1 VTGRGRRVR
10 FPSAGVVSEAPE
22 SVPALGPIVFVLT
35 FEGVERTID
44 LSDLACPRLVRPLA
58 AALAD
63 IGGDDATVRRW
74 SPGFQQMVR
83 HLRTFVTYAAAS
95 TPAGAAELDLAGMT
109 PVLLDGFEADLSA
122 RHGHGT
128 KLVQAFMSTVVRLL
142 RLACEQH
149 PQAFS
154 AAMAGR
160 LGYITSTPRGA
171 ATPLDAYPEPVLEA
185 IQAAA
190 VADVRKIRDRVHAGW
205 RMATAGADP
214 RVAGWSRRENVLWHI
229 SVHGPLTGPQSRHV
243 RAVQKAPG
251 GIRAL
256 NAELFLTPQ
265 DLVPLLVA
273 LICCT
278 GLEPECAKDLR
289 ADCLSSPARGFVTIA
304 YDKKRARPHTAKTMR
319 VRDGASV
326 RTPGGLLRL
335 AARLSA
341 HARQTIGSDALWVG
355 VREGGGLRAFF
366 DTGHETGH
374 FLPMWMA
381 THGLDG
387 LTDHGGRPVSLDLR
401 RLRKSYKSRHYQ
413 RVGGVLDDFTAG
425 HTKQVAAAHYA
436 DIGAHREIH
445 DQAVEAG
452 LRQALAVALPP
463 PVVAD
468 QITGEPL
475 APTVTVAQPLTPIQA
490 AAAISSQAD
499 VFLASCTDFNS
510 SPFARSQGSPCPV
523 PVWGCLECPN
533 AVFTERH
540 LPSLLSF
547 ADFLQTQREV
557 LPAPSWDARH
567 GLGHE
572 RLTAGIL
579 PAFSQAQ
586 LEHARSVAAD
596 GSDDALP
603 AALPTRLL
611 EQLT

>member
-1 VTGRGRRVR
+1 MTGRGRRVR
-10 FPSAGVVSEAPE
+10 FPSAGAVSEAPE
-22 SVPALGPIVFVLT
+22 LVPVLGPIVFVLT
-35 FEGVERTID
+35 FEGVARTID

-58 AALAD
+58 AALAS

-74 SPGFQQMVR
+74 SPGFQRMVR

-95 TPAGAAELDLAGMT
+95 TPAGAAELDLAGVT
-109 PVLLDGFEADLSA
+109 PALLDGFEADLSA
-122 RHGHGT
+122 RHGRGAQLAQSLMT
-128 KLVQAFMSTVVRLL
+128 TVVRLL
-142 RLACEQH
+142 RLAYEQH
-149 PQAFS
+149 PPAFS

-160 LGYITSTPRGA
+160 LGYTTTAPRSA
-171 ATPLDAYPEPVLEA
+171 ATPLDAYPQPMLEA

-190 VADVRKIRDRVHAGW
+190 LADVRKIRDRIDAGW
-205 RMATAGADP
+205 RMAAAGADP
-214 RVAGWSRRENVLWHI
+214 RVVGWSRRENVLWHI
-229 SVHGPLTGPQSRHV
+229 SVHGPLIGPQSRHV

-256 NAELFLTPQ
+256 NAELFLTPR

-289 ADCLSSPARGFVTIA
+289 ADCLSSPARGFVTLA
-304 YDKKRARPHTAKTMR
+304 YEKRRARPHTTKTMR

-326 RTPGGLLRL
+326 RSPGGLLRL

-341 HARQTIGSDALWVG
+341 AARQAIGSDALWVG
-355 VREGGGLRAFF
+355 VREGGGLRAFY

-374 FLPMWMA
+374 FLPGWMA
-381 THGLDG
+381 THGLDA

-436 DIGAHREIH
+436 NIDAHREIH

-468 QITGEPL
+468 QITGAPL
-475 APTVTVAQPLTPIQA
+475 AATVPAQPLTPAQA
-490 AAAISSQAD
+490 AAAISPQAD
-499 VFLASCTDFNS
+499 VFLASCTDFHS

-547 ADFLQTQREV
+547 AGFLQTQREV

-572 RLTAGIL
+572 RLTGAIL

-586 LEHARSVAAD
+586 REHARSAA
-596 GSDDALP
+596 GVLP
-603 AALPTRLL
+603 ATLPARLL